1 MITVPFPHQAVRF
14 QMKNPKPEE
23 KPPYL
28 DWSVLKARTVQVLV
42 VSAVFSG
49 LGLYTPVILLVS
61 RAKRPWGNIRR
72 LEAGLALLHI
82 HEVAHN
88 TATIL

>member
-1 MITVPFPHQAVRF
+1 MSAFAWTQRMIDLPIQF

-42 VSAVFSG
+42 VSAMFSG
-49 LGLYTPVILLVS
+49 LGLYTPVILLVR
-61 RAKRPWGNIRR
+61 RARFGPPYCW
-72 LEAGLALLHI
+72 
-82 HEVAHN
+82 
-88 TATIL
+88 